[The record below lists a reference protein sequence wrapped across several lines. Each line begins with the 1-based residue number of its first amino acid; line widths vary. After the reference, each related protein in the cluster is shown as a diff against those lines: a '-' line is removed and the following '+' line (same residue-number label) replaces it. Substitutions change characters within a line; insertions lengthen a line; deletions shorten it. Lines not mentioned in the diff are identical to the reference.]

1 MCSCGVGV
9 KSCAFWQRVLDR
21 AGIGEAELA
30 ELAMLERRVV
40 RNKFLAPLLYD
51 LRRIRPDADVAR
63 FNALQSRLFDGVRLA
78 SGSEIV
84 LDSSKAGPRAWVMAA
99 AEHPPVLLHLYRD
112 PADVIASW
120 RKPKFEP
127 STGTLMKKPSLARA
141 AWDWIKVEQ
150 AARSLQQPGQT
161 VCRVDYLAFAQSPRT
176 ELAVALDQ
184 YLPGLVDSVAWQGE
198 TKVVP
203 RRQYHSVLGNPDRF
217 FDGMIEIQPKR
228 VPRGQFSRLE
238 AIAIGSIAA
247 VLQWIYR

>member
-1 MCSCGVGV
+1 MGV
-9 KSCAFWQRVLDR
+9 KFCAFWQQVLDR

-30 ELAMLERRVV
+30 ELAMLERRIV

-51 LRRIRPDADVAR
+51 LRRIRRDADVAR
-63 FNALQSRLFDGVRLA
+63 FNALQSRLFDAVRFA

-84 LDSSKAGPRAWVMAA
+84 LDSSKAGSRAWVLAA
-99 AEHPPVLLHLYRD
+99 AEHPPLFLHLYRD

-127 STGTLMKKPSLARA
+127 STGALMKKPSLARA

-150 AARSLQQPGQT
+150 AARSLQQPRQT
-161 VCRVDYLAFAQSPRT
+161 VRRVDYLAFAQAPRK
-176 ELAVALDQ
+176 ELAAALDQ
-184 YLPGLVDSVAWQGE
+184 YLPGLVDTVAWQGE
-198 TKVVP
+198 TKVAP
-203 RRQYHSVLGNPDRF
+203 RMQYHSVLGNPDRF
-217 FDGMIEIQPKR
+217 DNGVIAIQPKR

-247 VLQWIYR
+247 VLQRIYR